1 MWLVLSYWNTGELAA
16 NAACERDVSF
26 AADEEKSVVN
36 AKRGRCS
43 RQARCRETNQLKL
56 ELSED

>member
-26 AADEEKSVVN
+26 AAEEKSVVN
-36 AKRGRCS
+36 AKEGETQQAGR
-43 RQARCRETNQLKL
+43 L
-56 ELSED
+56 